1 MSKSKKHSPIQ
12 SENDSLVEQIPK
24 ELMGQAIRELVELAQ
39 KKEARSKESNSQNEG
54 YLLQDPPSGC
64 IKVD

>member
-1 MSKSKKHSPIQ
+1 MSKSKKHSPKQ
-12 SENDSLVEQIPK
+12 SEVGSIVEQVPQDKMDKLIDG
-24 ELMGQAIRELVELAQ
+24 LIELAQ
-39 KKEARSKESNSQNEG
+39 KKEARSKESNPQNEG